1 VNDEARTESTAAAA
15 SAGAAESL
23 LTEVKV
29 LALRLRQ
36 RSSAAAEA
44 GGVPAGGL
52 QVLHLLEQHGP
63 QSVPALASRRST
75 SRQNI
80 QILVNRLV
88 KEGCVERADN
98 PAHKRSALVQLSGR
112 GRELL
117 AAATLDEQAL
127 ARALVAQVPE
137 DELRTGLGLLEKVR
151 NVLRQDG
158 RRMAGGARGQG
169 SVRRAAA
176 AQKKEATPPPDA
188 QATEPAQSSPEELP
202 YNLL

>member
-1 VNDEARTESTAAAA
+1 MNGDARTEATADT
-15 SAGAAESL
+15 AGAAESL

-29 LALRLRQ
+29 LARRLRQ
-36 RSSAAAEA
+36 RASAAAEA

-63 QSVPALASRRST
+63 QSVPALAGRRST
-75 SRQNI
+75 SRQNV

-98 PAHKRSALVQLSGR
+98 PAHKRSVLVQLSAR

-137 DELRTGLGLLEKVR
+137 AELRTGLELLQKVR
-151 NVLRQDG
+151 NVLRQDRTG
-158 RRMAGGARGQG
+158 MAGEARGQR
-169 SVRRAAA
+169 SVRHAAA
-176 AQKKEATPPPDA
+176 APKKEAAPPPDA

>member
-1 VNDEARTESTAAAA
+1 MNGDARTESTADT
-15 SAGAAESL
+15 AGAAESL

-29 LALRLRQ
+29 LARRLRQ
-36 RSSAAAEA
+36 RASAAAEA

-63 QSVPALASRRST
+63 QSVPALAGRRST
-75 SRQNI
+75 SRQNV

-98 PAHKRSALVQLSGR
+98 PAHKRSALVQLSAR

-137 DELRTGLGLLEKVR
+137 AELRTGLELLQKVR

-158 RRMAGGARGQG
+158 TGMAGEARGQR
-169 SVRRAAA
+169 SVRHTAA
-176 AQKKEATPPPDA
+176 AQKKEAAPPPDA
-188 QATEPAQSSPEELP
+188 QTAEPAQSSPEELP